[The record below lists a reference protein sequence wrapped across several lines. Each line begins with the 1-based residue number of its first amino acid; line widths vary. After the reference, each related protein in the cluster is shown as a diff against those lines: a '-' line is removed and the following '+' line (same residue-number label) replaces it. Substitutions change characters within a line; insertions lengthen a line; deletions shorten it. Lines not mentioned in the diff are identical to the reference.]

1 MKILQ
6 PALKLKVLGVGTAVP
21 PGPAWS
27 NEDILRRHP
36 QTSQHAPA
44 VHRSIARN
52 IAREYGVEKRYLS
65 TLPMVGMDHSA
76 LTSETLASQAVAQ
89 ASAAHPG
96 LDVDALVHGTT
107 TSSRYTGSQASAI
120 AGGLGC
126 NAAAFEI
133 KAGCSTSLAALHCAM
148 SLLGAGHDNAM
159 VVCAETMSKVINP
172 DIIETWF
179 GMADGA
185 ACVWLERTEI
195 DADFEVEA
203 MLFGTDG
210 RYADLFT
217 SASPLPP
224 HPATNRAGGYA
235 LAGKP
240 GDMKPLA
247 QRYYSSML
255 DAYAATG
262 ADLRGIRWLIPHQ
275 ASRAVISAVCADMGF
290 TPEILWTADQYGN
303 MGGASVLFSLA
314 RSLQAN
320 RFRPGERIMLISV
333 GGGLSYAM
341 QVWRKL

>member
-1 MKILQ
+1 M
-6 PALKLKVLGVGTAVP
+6 KLKVLGYGTAVP
-21 PGPAWS
+21 PGPALS

-36 QTSQHAPA
+36 QTSRHAAA

-52 IAREYGVEKRYLS
+52 IAHEYGVEKRYLS
-65 TLPMVGMDHSA
+65 TLPLVGMDHSA
-76 LTSETLASQAVAQ
+76 ITSETLARQAVAQ
-89 ASAAHPG
+89 ASAGRPG
-96 LDVDALVHGTT
+96 LAVDALVHGTT

-126 NAAAFEI
+126 GAAAFEI
-133 KAGCSTSLAALHCAM
+133 KAGCSTSLASLHCAM

-172 DIIETWF
+172 DIIATWF

-185 ACVWLERTEI
+185 ACVWLERKDAEA
-195 DADFEVEA
+195 DADFEVET

-210 RYADLFT
+210 RHADLFA

-224 HPATNRAGGYA
+224 HPATDRAGGYA
-235 LAGKP
+235 LAGKF
-240 GDMKPLA
+240 GDMKALA
-247 QRYYSSML
+247 HQYYSSML

-262 ADLRGIRWLIPHQ
+262 AELQRIRWLIPHQ
-275 ASRAVISAVCADMGF
+275 ASRSLISEACAGRAF
-290 TPEILWTADQYGN
+290 APEILWSADQYGN

-314 RSLQAN
+314 RNLEQD
-320 RFRPGERIMLISV
+320 RFLPGERIMLMSV
-333 GGGLSYAM
+333 GGGLTYAM